1 MQSIQAII
9 ALYSVQFYL
18 THKFFF
24 RFRTFFDE
32 CNDKTGKDETKSCV
46 FHGFLNTCS
55 VDRNDTFVKLSNQ
68 ILSKIKDS
76 SAKRQDGLQLNL
88 ALVQSKLN
96 SHNSC
101 YLHYTC

>member
-24 RFRTFFDE
+24 RFGTFFDE

-55 VDRNDTFVKLSNQ
+55 VDRNDTFVKLSN
-68 ILSKIKDS
+68 I
-76 SAKRQDGLQLNL
+76 NF
-88 ALVQSKLN
+88 
-96 SHNSC
+96 
-101 YLHYTC
+101 